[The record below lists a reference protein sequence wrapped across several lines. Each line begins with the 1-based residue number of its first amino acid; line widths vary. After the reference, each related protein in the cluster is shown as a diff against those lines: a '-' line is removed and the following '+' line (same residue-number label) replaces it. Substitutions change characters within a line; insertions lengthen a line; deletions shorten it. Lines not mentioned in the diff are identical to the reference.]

1 MGTDSKLREFTS
13 PAMQDTQNDSP
24 QLFDSESLRSRLMGD
39 DELVSQVL
47 EACVPDINANFKDF
61 VEAVEAK
68 KWDDATRRIHAMKGA
83 SQNADLK
90 AVSLLTMQIEQSL
103 RAGEL
108 DFALKN
114 LDRLEDMVGE
124 TIGEV
129 RRFLS
134 N

>member
-1 MGTDSKLREFTS
+1 
-13 PAMQDTQNDSP
+13 MQDTQNDSP